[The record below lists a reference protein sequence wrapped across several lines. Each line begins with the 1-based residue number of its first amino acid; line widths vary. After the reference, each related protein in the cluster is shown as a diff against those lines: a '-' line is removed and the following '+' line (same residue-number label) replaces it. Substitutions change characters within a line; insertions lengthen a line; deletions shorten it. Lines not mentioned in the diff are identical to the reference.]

1 MALFIPEAR
10 SQHSTDHIRALYSG
24 MCLYTPTY
32 HNCTKALNAVALI
45 NPVVLLLCS
54 RAWSLG
60 LGEPVHPPLYHW
72 GEKQNRTIG
81 SPASYSLCCL
91 LGSVYISRDAAKQ
104 LEKDLVQ
111 YIFNSGNSPP
121 ILSLPLLSF
130 HLMNQLFWQG
140 GESSFP
146 GSLSLWAFI
155 PCFSKVLP
163 NLA

>member
-1 MALFIPEAR
+1 MALFILEAH
-10 SQHSTDHIRALYSG
+10 SQHSTDHMCALYTA

-32 HNCTKALNAVALI
+32 HNCTKVLTAVALI
-45 NPVVLLLCS
+45 SPFFLLLS
-54 RAWSLG
+54 FRVWSLG
-60 LGEPVHPPLYHW
+60 LGELVHPSLYHW
-72 GEKQNRTIG
+72 GKEPDWTIG
-81 SPASYSLCCL
+81 SPAPYSLCCL
-91 LGSVYISRDAAKQ
+91 LGSVYISCDAAMQ
-104 LEKDLVQ
+104 VERDLVQ

-140 GESSFP
+140 GECSLPS
-146 GSLSLWAFI
+146 SLSLWAFI